1 MTQLQAQQIL
11 LNEIVEKDFGRVAI
25 VLEGRD
31 TAGKT
36 GTIRELTHYLPTSKY
51 SVSFSN
57 MPSDWDMNNWLES
70 WEMKLPSDNQIVLFD
85 RSWYSRAMV
94 QKLNGWCTDKQYEDF
109 MAEVLDWEAK
119 QDVKFI
125 KLWLSISEEEQTA
138 RINNRQVSP
147 LTKWKFSPND
157 ALALSKYDQMTLLKE
172 RVLTTLGEWHSID
185 YNDKASGRLSLIS
198 KVCLLYT
205 SPSPRD

>member
-1 MTQLQAQQIL
+1 MTKLEQQQIE
-11 LNEIVEKDFGRVAI
+11 LNKIVETDFGRVAV

-51 SVSFSN
+51 SVSLSSK
-57 MPSDWDMNNWLES
+57 PSEWDMNNWLES
-70 WEMKLPSDNQIVLFD
+70 WERKLPSDNQMVFFD

-109 MAEVLDWEAK
+109 MASVLEWEAK
-119 QDVKFI
+119 QDVTFI
-125 KLWLSISEEEQTA
+125 KLWLSISEEEQSF
-138 RINNRQVSP
+138 RIGNRQVSP

-172 RVLTTLGEWHSID
+172 RVHTTLGEWHSID
-185 YNDKASGRLSLIS
+185 YNTKSQGRLSLLTKI
-198 KVCLLYT
+198 VDLL
-205 SPSPRD
+205 S

>member
-1 MTQLQAQQIL
+1 MTNLEQQQIK
-11 LNEIVEKDFGRVAI
+11 LNEIVEKDFGKVAVI
-25 VLEGRD
+25 LEGRD

-51 SVSFSN
+51 SVSLSSK
-57 MPSDWDMNNWLES
+57 PSEWDMNNWLES
-70 WEMKLPSDNQIVLFD
+70 WERKMPSNNQIVFFD

-109 MAEVLDWEAK
+109 VASVLDWEAK
-119 QDVKFI
+119 QDVTFI
-125 KLWLSISEEEQTA
+125 KLWLSISEEEQSF
-138 RINNRQVSP
+138 RIGNRQVSP

-172 RVLTTLGEWHSID
+172 RVHTTLGEWHSID
-185 YNDKASGRLSLIS
+185 YNVKSEGRLSLITKIVS
-198 KVCLLYT
+198 IL
-205 SPSPRD
+205 S